1 MNRLLKTM
9 LIAVSVAWL
18 SVVSVFAQEAAK
30 RSGNDRARASV
41 SEMGREAATNPEIV
55 ADAPNARLA
64 ALILR
69 DLRIQRR
76 KNVDNVRRIDIGV
89 YCIRP
94 SAASGINPTTNI
106 VVLTPEYFFSL
117 YNEIKVE
124 WASRRSGC
132 SANEIGVYTF
142 ADTNLDGVYTF
153 SNAVSF
159 SILVP

>member
-9 LIAVSVAWL
+9 LIGVSVASL
-18 SVVSVFAQEAAK
+18 SVVSVFAQEGGK
-30 RSGNDRARASV
+30 RSGNDRARAPV
-41 SEMGREAATNPEIV
+41 SEMGKEAATNPEIV

-76 KNVDNVRRIDIGV
+76 KNVDNVRRIDVGV

-106 VVLTPEYFFSL
+106 VVLTPEYYFSL

-124 WASRRSGC
+124 WASRRNGC
-132 SANEIGVYTF
+132 NANEIGVYTM
-142 ADTNLDGVYTF
+142 ADANLDGVYTF
-153 SNAVSF
+153 SNGVSF